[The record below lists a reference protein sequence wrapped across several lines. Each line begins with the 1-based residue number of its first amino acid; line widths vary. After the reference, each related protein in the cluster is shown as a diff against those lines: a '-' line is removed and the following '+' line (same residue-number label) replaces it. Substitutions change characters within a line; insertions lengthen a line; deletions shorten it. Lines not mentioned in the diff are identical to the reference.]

1 MQASRAAFAVS
12 GAGVVRAAVPAT
24 AAASRTRRSTV
35 GSVAALSAVGV
46 AAVAVGVASLVRPQP
61 GRGADAGFGAVWMPV
76 VSRVGG
82 ARCAT
87 LGPLCLTRSCGICCL
102 LMFSVLW
109 LIALI
114 PFYTGADGLWLLMG
128 GGGGGIAC
136 SLRATKACRSARRV
150 AC

>member
-61 GRGADAGFGAVWMPV
+61 GRGAGAALVLFGWLS
-76 VSRVGG
+76 SRVWVVRD
-82 ARCAT
+82 ARHWVRCA
-87 LGPLCLTRSCGICCL
+87 
-102 LMFSVLW
+102 
-109 LIALI
+109 
-114 PFYTGADGLWLLMG
+114 
-128 GGGGGIAC
+128 
-136 SLRATKACRSARRV
+136 
-150 AC
+150 